1 MRLKVVGAYGM
12 RLFQRVLVSRKAAQE
27 QLPKLKEE
35 TRWSDDCGRVD
46 QSMTWKLHETEMS
59 HMGPR
64 ATLRRA

>member
-1 MRLKVVGAYGM
+1 MRLKVAGAYGM
-12 RLFQRVLVSRKAAQE
+12 RLFQRVLVLRKDAQE
-27 QLPKLKEE
+27 QVPKLKEQ
-35 TRWSDDCGRVD
+35 TRWSAHCGRVD